1 CRILVN
7 HEQKRYRK
15 RTRKPAPWFV
25 TRKSAPRTY
34 GITEENLTDLREK
47 VWEDVAN
54 MKTSPIREEY
64 LEKKGLT
71 DNMLASLQQSAG
83 EDFQWKYNTKR
94 TGVLAIKLG
103 LIPQWNKEGKKV
115 LCTVLQVIDNHVI
128 RYTPPEEFQKTQGFH
143 PWFPRDVGSIVVGA
157 LSCSPLLFTKQY
169 NHLFLEAGVAPKRKL
184 TRFLISPECRI
195 APGTRLRADHFR
207 VDDYVDCSAKT
218 IGHAFQG
225 VVKRWGFKGQSAS
238 HRGGKNW
245 RKAGAMGGGRSQAGV
260 RPGKKMPGHMGMDWN
275 TQRGLKIVRMDTKY
289 DVIYVKGIVP
299 GPDHCYVRVMDTSLR
314 NRRHEMM
321 KNPPICPT
329 RFEESAKDLPSEI
342 ISKDLY
348 DFRDPTISFDKE

>member
-1 CRILVN
+1 MASLICKLSGSVCLQGLLLKETTCCSRILVN

-34 GITEENLTDLREK
+34 GITEENLTDLQEK

-71 DNMLASLQQSAG
+71 DNMLASLQQNAG
-83 EDFQWKYNTKR
+83 EDFQWKYDT
-94 TGVLAIKLG
+94 
-103 LIPQWNKEGKKV
+103 
-115 LCTVLQVIDNHVI
+115 
-128 RYTPPEEFQKTQGFH
+128 
-143 PWFPRDVGSIVVGA
+143 
-157 LSCSPLLFTKQY
+157 FTKQY

-329 RFEESAKDLPSEI
+329 RFEESAKELPSEI